1 MNVHELPMIL
11 FTVIAQ
17 MCVGTFIVLGVITL
31 IASRRHDVRT
41 VERLTEPVVYAIG
54 PAMVLGLA
62 ASTLHMNDITN
73 TLNVFRNVGSSWL
86 SREIVF
92 GIAFAALGFA
102 FALLQWF
109 KVSTIRVR
117 QLVAAATALTGIA
130 LIWSMSQIYY
140 SLQTV
145 PAWNTPIV
153 PFHFFATT
161 LMLGALAA
169 GCALMLTA
177 TIRHRRQRTT
187 GDTGTGTEPTEDTGS
202 SEGSGEG
209 SGKALATMVRT
220 RVAQINAPTTT
231 TEWTL
236 TTRTVQWLA
245 VASATIGVLVLASY
259 PLHIADLAT
268 QGATTAA
275 AIFSGTFFA
284 TRLILLGIAAVILA
298 LFTYRAAGQAL
309 RENPT
314 LLTTLMTAA
323 FTLALIAEI
332 MGRSLHYDSMIRVG
346 I

>member
-73 TLNVFRNVGSSWL
+73 TLNVFRNVGTSWL

-109 KVSTIRVR
+109 KIATIRVR

-140 SLQTV
+140 SLTTV

-153 PFHFFATT
+153 PAHFFATT

-169 GCALMLTA
+169 GSALMLTA

-187 GDTGTGTEPTEDTGS
+187 TGGTGTGTDTGTGTGTGKCTELVGS
-202 SEGSGEG
+202 PRVRERGPANSRRTHE
-209 SGKALATMVRT
+209 LAGLR
-220 RVAQINAPTTT
+220 RA
-231 TEWTL
+231 
-236 TTRTVQWLA
+236 R
-245 VASATIGVLVLASY
+245 
-259 PLHIADLAT
+259 
-268 QGATTAA
+268 GAARRR
-275 AIFSGTFFA
+275 G
-284 TRLILLGIAAVILA
+284 G
-298 LFTYRAAGQAL
+298 
-309 RENPT
+309 
-314 LLTTLMTAA
+314 
-323 FTLALIAEI
+323 
-332 MGRSLHYDSMIRVG
+332 GR
-346 I
+346 

>member
-17 MCVGTFIVLGVITL
+17 MCVGTFIILGVVQL
-31 IASRRHDVRT
+31 IASRRHDMRT

-73 TLNVFRNVGSSWL
+73 TLNVFRNVGTSWL

-109 KVSTIRVR
+109 KIGTIRVR

-153 PFHFFATT
+153 PLHFFATT

-177 TIRHRRQRTT
+177 TIRNRRRPQTT
-187 GDTGTGTEPTEDTGS
+187 DTEATSEATSEGNGEGTGEGTG
-202 SEGSGEG
+202 G
-209 SGKALATMVRT
+209 ALATLVRT

-231 TEWTL
+231 DEWTL
-236 TTRTVQWLA
+236 TTRTVQYLA

-275 AIFSGTFFA
+275 AVFSGTFFA
-284 TRLILLGIAAVILA
+284 IRLILLGIAAVILA
-298 LFTYRAAGQAL
+298 LFTYRAAGQAR
-309 RENPT
+309 RENPIH
-314 LLTTLMTAA
+314 LTTLMTAA
-323 FTLALIAEI
+323 FTLALIAEL

>member
-17 MCVGTFIVLGVITL
+17 MCVGTFIILGVVQL
-31 IASRRHDVRT
+31 IASRRHDMRT

-73 TLNVFRNVGSSWL
+73 TLNVFRNVGTSWL

-109 KVSTIRVR
+109 KIGTIRVR

-153 PFHFFATT
+153 PLHFFATT

-177 TIRHRRQRTT
+177 TIRNRRRPQTT
-187 GDTGTGTEPTEDTGS
+187 DTEATGEGTSEGNGEGTGEGTG
-202 SEGSGEG
+202 G
-209 SGKALATMVRT
+209 ALATLVRT

-231 TEWTL
+231 DEWTL
-236 TTRTVQWLA
+236 TTRTVQYLA

-275 AIFSGTFFA
+275 AVFSGTFFA
-284 TRLILLGIAAVILA
+284 IRLILLGIAAVILA
-298 LFTYRAAGQAL
+298 LFTYRAAGQAR
-309 RENPT
+309 RENPIH
-314 LLTTLMTAA
+314 LTTLMTAA
-323 FTLALIAEI
+323 FTLALIAEL